1 MFTFMF
7 CNMAHHV
14 SLLLASPH
22 NACFFDNITQW
33 TRDWFI
39 MHLKEAPE
47 TSFVEITTA
56 ICDLLQAFGCGRNG
70 RETETVRHDRKG
82 NFNWYQHSNAKA
94 IKFKFMS
101 AFDDEFYAKLKS
113 SRLCRSFK
121 LVSANINLISRLKFI
136 CAGCWII
143 RQPLECEVG
152 AKKSNVNVVF
162 MHCCGVHDMN
172 NQKSWLYG

>member
-7 CNMAHHV
+7 CNMAHDV

-39 MHLKEAPE
+39 VHLKEAPE

-56 ICDLLQAFGCGRNG
+56 ICDLLQALGCGWSGERK
-70 RETETVRHDRKG
+70 RWRQRHDRKG

-113 SRLCRSFK
+113 CRLRRSFK

-136 CAGCWII
+136 CAGCAACASAT
-143 RQPLECEVG
+143 RVRG
-152 AKKSNVNVVF
+152 R
-162 MHCCGVHDMN
+162 
-172 NQKSWLYG
+172 